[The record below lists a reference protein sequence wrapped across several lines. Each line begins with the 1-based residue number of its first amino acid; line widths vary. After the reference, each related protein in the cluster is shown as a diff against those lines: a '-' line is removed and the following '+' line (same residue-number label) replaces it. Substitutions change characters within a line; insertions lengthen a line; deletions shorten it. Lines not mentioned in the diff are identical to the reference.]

1 MSLAYRIYRGA
12 EIAAIVPDL
21 ARLRI
26 TVFRDW
32 PYLYEGDLTYET
44 GYLARYAQSGAIVV
58 AAYDGAQMVGAATGM
73 PLLQHD
79 DDFSGA
85 LAACDIA
92 AEDVFYCA
100 ESVLMQ
106 DHRGQGAG
114 HMFFDAREAEAR
126 TQRKTYSAFCAV
138 VRPADH
144 PMAPKDYRP
153 LNEFWKKRGYQKL
166 DGVFAE
172 FSWLDIGDSEKTQ
185 KRLQFWIKQ
194 L

>member
-26 TVFRDW
+26 TVFSDW
-32 PYLYEGDLTYET
+32 PYLYEGDLAYET
-44 GYLARYAQSGAIVV
+44 GYLARYAQGRAIVV

-114 HMFFDAREAEAR
+114 HMFFDTRAAEAR
-126 TQRKTYSAFCAV
+126 AQGKAYSAFCAV
-138 VRPADH
+138 VRPVDH
-144 PMAPKDYRP
+144 PMAPKDYLP

-172 FSWLDIGDSEKTQ
+172 FSWLDIGYSEKTQ
-185 KRLQFWIKQ
+185 KRLQFWIKH

>member
-26 TVFRDW
+26 TVFSDW
-32 PYLYEGDLTYET
+32 PYLYEGDLAYET
-44 GYLARYAQSGAIVV
+44 GYLARYAQGRAIVV

-126 TQRKTYSAFCAV
+126 AQGKAYSAFCAV
-138 VRPADH
+138 VRPVDH
-144 PMAPKDYRP
+144 PMAPQDYLP

>member
-12 EIAAIVPDL
+12 EISAIIPDL

-32 PYLYEGDLTYET
+32 PYLYEGDLAYET
-44 GYLARYAQSGAIVV
+44 GYLARYAQGGAIVV

-114 HMFFDAREAEAR
+114 HMFFDARG
-126 TQRKTYSAFCAV
+126 Q
-138 VRPADH
+138 
-144 PMAPKDYRP
+144 
-153 LNEFWKKRGYQKL
+153 
-166 DGVFAE
+166 
-172 FSWLDIGDSEKTQ
+172 
-185 KRLQFWIKQ
+185 
-194 L
+194 

>member
-1 MSLAYRIYRGA
+1 MTLAYRIYREA

-32 PYLYEGDLTYET
+32 PYLYEGDLAYET
-44 GYLARYAQSGAIVV
+44 GYLGRYAQGGAIVV

-73 PLLQHD
+73 PLVQHD

-114 HMFFDAREAEAR
+114 HMFFDTREAEAR
-126 TQRKTYSAFCAV
+126 AQGKDYSAFCAV
-138 VRPADH
+138 VRPLDH
-144 PMAPKDYRP
+144 PMAPKDYLP

>member
-1 MSLAYRIYRGA
+1 MSLSYRIYRGA

-26 TVFRDW
+26 TVFHDW
-32 PYLYEGDLTYET
+32 PYLYEGDLAYET
-44 GYLARYAQSGAIVV
+44 GYLARYAQEGAIVV
-58 AAYDGAQMVGAATGM
+58 AAYNGAQMVGAATGM

-106 DHRGQGAG
+106 THRGQGAG

-126 TQRKTYSAFCAV
+126 AQGKTYSAFCAV
-138 VRPADH
+138 VRPVDH
-144 PMAPKDYRP
+144 PMAPKDYVP
-153 LNEFWKKRGYQKL
+153 LDGFWTKRGYQKL

-172 FSWLDIGDSEKTQ
+172 FSWLDIGDAEKTQ

>member
-12 EIAAIVPDL
+12 EISAIVPDL

-32 PYLYEGDLTYET
+32 PYLYEGDLAYET
-44 GYLARYAQSGAIVV
+44 GYLARYAQGGAIVV
-58 AAYDGAQMVGAATGM
+58 GAYDGAQIVGAATGM

-92 AEDVFYCA
+92 AEGVFYCA

-126 TQRKTYSAFCAV
+126 AQGKTYSAFCAV

-144 PMAPKDYRP
+144 PMAPKDYRL

-172 FSWLDIGDSEKTQ
+172 FSLLDIGDSEKTQ

>member
-26 TVFRDW
+26 TVFSDW
-32 PYLYEGDLTYET
+32 PYLYEGDLAYET
-44 GYLARYAQSGAIVV
+44 GYLARSAQGGAIVV

-114 HMFFDAREAEAR
+114 HRFFDAREAEAR
-126 TQRKTYSAFCAV
+126 AQGKAYSAFCAV
-138 VRPADH
+138 VRPLDH
-144 PMAPKDYRP
+144 PMAPKDYLP

-172 FSWLDIGDSEKTQ
+172 FSWLDIGYSEKTQ
-185 KRLQFWIKQ
+185 KRLQFWIKH

>member
-1 MSLAYRIYRGA
+1 
-12 EIAAIVPDL
+12 
-21 ARLRI
+21 
-26 TVFRDW
+26 
-32 PYLYEGDLTYET
+32 
-44 GYLARYAQSGAIVV
+44 
-58 AAYDGAQMVGAATGM
+58 
-73 PLLQHD
+73 
-79 DDFSGA
+79 
-85 LAACDIA
+85 
-92 AEDVFYCA
+92 
-100 ESVLMQ
+100 
-106 DHRGQGAG
+106 
-114 HMFFDAREAEAR
+114 
-126 TQRKTYSAFCAV
+126 V

>member
-26 TVFRDW
+26 MVFSDW
-32 PYLYEGDLTYET
+32 PYLYEGDLAYET
-44 GYLARYAQSGAIVV
+44 GYLARYAQGGAIVV

-126 TQRKTYSAFCAV
+126 AQGKTYSAFCAV

-153 LNEFWKKRGYQKL
+153 LIEFWRKRGYQKL
-166 DGVFAE
+166 DGVFEE
-172 FSWLDIGDSEKTQ
+172 FSWLGIGDSEKTQ

>member
-1 MSLAYRIYRGA
+1 MNLDYRLYRGA
-12 EIAAIVPDL
+12 EIGAIVPDL

-26 TVFRDW
+26 AVFHDW
-32 PYLYEGDLTYET
+32 PYLYDGDLAYET
-44 GYLARYAQSGAIVV
+44 GYLARYAQEGAIVL

-79 DDFSGA
+79 DDFSSA
-85 LAACDIA
+85 LAVCDIA

-100 ESVLMQ
+100 ESVLLPRY
-106 DHRGQGAG
+106 RGQGAG
-114 HMFFDAREAEAR
+114 HMFFNAREAAAR
-126 TQRKTYSAFCAV
+126 AQGKTHSAFCGVLRA
-138 VRPADH
+138 ADH

-153 LNEFWKKRGYQKL
+153 LDGFWKKRGYRTL

-172 FSWLDIGDSEKTQ
+172 FSWLDIGETEKTV

>member
-1 MSLAYRIYRGA
+1 MSLVYRIYREA

-32 PYLYEGDLTYET
+32 PYLYEGDLAYET
-44 GYLARYAQSGAIVV
+44 GYLARYAKGGAFVI

-85 LAACDIA
+85 LAASDIA
-92 AEDVFYCA
+92 VEDVFYCA
-100 ESVLMQ
+100 EAVLVQ

-114 HMFFDAREAEAR
+114 HMFFDEREAEAR
-126 TQRKTYSAFCAV
+126 AQGKTYSAFCAV

-144 PMAPKDYRP
+144 PMAPKNYRP
-153 LNEFWKKRGYQKL
+153 LDHFWKKRGYQKL

-172 FSWLDIGDSEKTQ
+172 FSWLDIGDAEKTK
-185 KRLQFWIKQ
+185 KRMQFWIKQ

>member
-1 MSLAYRIYRGA
+1 MNLAYRIYLGA

-32 PYLYEGDLTYET
+32 PYLYEGDLAYET
-44 GYLARYAQSGAIVV
+44 GYLARYAQKGAIVI

-85 LAACDIA
+85 LTARDIA

-100 ESVLMQ
+100 ESVLLQ
-106 DHRGQGAG
+106 NYRGQGAG
-114 HMFFDAREAEAR
+114 HIFFDAREEVAR
-126 TQRKTYSAFCAV
+126 AQGKAYSAFCAV
-138 VRPADH
+138 VRSADH
-144 PMAPKDYRP
+144 PMAPKDYLP
-153 LNEFWKKRGYQKL
+153 LDGFWKKRGYQIL
-166 DGVFAE
+166 DGAFAE
-172 FSWLDIGDSEKTQ
+172 FSWLDIGDAEKTQ

>member
-1 MSLAYRIYRGA
+1 MSLDYRIYRGA
-12 EIAAIVPDL
+12 EISAIVPDL

-32 PYLYEGDLTYET
+32 PYLYEGDLAYET
-44 GYLARYAQSGAIVV
+44 GYLARYAQGGAIVV

-114 HMFFDAREAEAR
+114 HMFFDTREAEAR
-126 TQRKTYSAFCAV
+126 AHADADPFHATGLRSYTLSRWMLKLLRAMHASVVCCAPS
-138 VRPADH
+138 RT
-144 PMAPKDYRP
+144 M
-153 LNEFWKKRGYQKL
+153 
-166 DGVFAE
+166 
-172 FSWLDIGDSEKTQ
+172 S
-185 KRLQFWIKQ
+185 
-194 L
+194 